1 MWHVY
6 YVVYV
11 LFDRQLRFFTI
22 FRLIVKQIWKISPAT
37 IRLRSSSLKQL
48 QAARN
53 RFNQSVTNGVLQK
66 QCISRKSYCCTCP
79 RIWNTVFIQRK
90 RASKRLDESEQIRV
104 RRTWACLQTR
114 IDCRSRFLFQAPI
127 RTQTILI
134 TELVTATYDM
144 LHIFRFTYNKLLTKS
159 WGRIIYELYT
169 E

>member
-53 RFNQSVTNGVLQK
+53 RFNQSVTNEVLQK
-66 QCISRKSYCCTCP
+66 QWISRNSYCCTCP
-79 RIWNTVFIQRK
+79 RIWNTVVIQSFRRK
-90 RASKRLDESEQIRV
+90 RASKRLDKSEQIRV
-104 RRTWACLQTR
+104 RRTWACLQTW
-114 IDCRSRFLFQAPI
+114 IDCRSRSLFQAPI

-134 TELVTATYDM
+134 TKLVTVTYLEID
-144 LHIFRFTYNKLLTKS
+144 L
-159 WGRIIYELYT
+159 
-169 E
+169 